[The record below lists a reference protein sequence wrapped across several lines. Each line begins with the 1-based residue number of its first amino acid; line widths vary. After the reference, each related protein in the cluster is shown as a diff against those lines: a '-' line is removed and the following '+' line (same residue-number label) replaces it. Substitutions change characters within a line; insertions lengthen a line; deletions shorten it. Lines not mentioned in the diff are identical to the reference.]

1 MPQAQPKLTT
11 GVLIGKKAITT
22 YLNISRDSFY
32 ELIKL
37 GMPAAVINN
46 RYYAHKENIELWF
59 QGITRQQTR
68 NPQTDAE

>member
-1 MPQAQPKLTT
+1 MPQPPINKS
-11 GVLIGKKAITT
+11 GVLIGKKAIAA

-32 ELIKL
+32 ELIRL
-37 GMPAAVINN
+37 GLPAVVINN

-68 NPQTDAE
+68 TPQTEAE